1 MIVDTTVN
9 QPGSRGKVF
18 LVGAGP
24 GNPDLLTVRA
34 LRMIQSADVLVY
46 DRLISR
52 EILNLAPA
60 GVARI
65 SVGKSAGNHS
75 VAQDETNRMLVALAG
90 SNRSV
95 VRLKGGD
102 PFVFGRGSEEALHLA
117 RAGIRFEVSPGMTA
131 ATACTAYAG
140 IPLTHRGISR
150 GFRVVTGHLLDNG
163 DLDLDWRSLADPECT
178 LVVYMG
184 LASLPSLAARLVAA
198 GLPGSIPAAAIENGT
213 TAHQRVVH
221 ATLDTLS
228 ERVDRHGLCTPTLL
242 VIGHS
247 VDISRGIQWFEP
259 ESIPDEL
266 PQPISVWSGS

>member
-1 MIVDTTVN
+1 VDITVN
-9 QPGSRGKVF
+9 QTGSRGKVF

-52 EILNLAPA
+52 EILDLAPA

-117 RAGIRFEVSPGMTA
+117 RAGIRFEVIPGITA
-131 ATACTAYAG
+131 ATACSAYAG

-150 GFRVVTGHLLDNG
+150 GFRVVTGHLLENG

-198 GLPGSIPAAAIENGT
+198 GLPGSMPAAAIENGT
-213 TAHQRVVH
+213 TVHQRVVH
-221 ATLDTLS
+221 ATLDTLP
-228 ERVDRHGLCTPTLL
+228 ECVNRHGLRTPTLL

-247 VDISRGIQWFEP
+247 VDISRGIQWFES
-259 ESIPDEL
+259 ESIPDDL